1 VEGSEEYFDESEH
14 VDGLAEEEVD
24 ETRENERE
32 GYCGPEGSDFAAE
45 ESYEE
50 GDPDAEEGYEEYEED
65 DPDAEEGYEEVW
77 DEVQEAL
84 SAMEHEEFDDTT
96 EADCARS
103 QASRPSSAAS
113 SQASVRS

>member
-1 VEGSEEYFDESEH
+1 MEGSEEYFDESEH

-32 GYCGPEGSDFAAE
+32 GCRSSEGSDYE
-45 ESYEE
+45 EYEE

-65 DPDAEEGYEEVW
+65 DPDAEEGYEGVW